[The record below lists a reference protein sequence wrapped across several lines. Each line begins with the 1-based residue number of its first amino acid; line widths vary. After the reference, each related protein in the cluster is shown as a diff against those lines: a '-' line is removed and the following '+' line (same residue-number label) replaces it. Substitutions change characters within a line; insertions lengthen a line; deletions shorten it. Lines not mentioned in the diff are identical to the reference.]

1 MDNMPTRPSWTYQ
14 GRLITDISDMPEGTY
29 GFIYEV
35 RHKPSDTRYI
45 GKKVLF
51 FERNKRLGKRA
62 LQALK
67 EERAKNGLKGRVP
80 LKQKIRTESDWKDY
94 FGSQKEIVAL
104 SKNDIAGEN
113 WEKRI
118 LEFVPNKKLLTYYET
133 KHLFI
138 NNVLE
143 DSYSTHINDNIL
155 GKFYRKDF
163 IDETK

>member
-1 MDNMPTRPSWTYQ
+1 MPTQPSWSYQ
-14 GRLITDISDMPEGTY
+14 GRLITDISDMPKGTY

-35 RHKPSDTRYI
+35 IYKPKDIRYI

-62 LQALK
+62 LEALR
-67 EERAKNGLKGRVP
+67 EERKAKGIGGRVP
-80 LKQKIRTESDWKDY
+80 LKQKIVTESDWKDY
-94 FGSQKEIVAL
+94 FGSQKEIVQLA
-104 SKNDIAGEN
+104 KNDKAGEN
-113 WEKRI
+113 WEKKI

-138 NNVLE
+138 NRVLE
-143 DSYSTHINDNIL
+143 DNYSTHINDNIL

-163 IDETK
+163 QHDKN

>member
-35 RHKPSDTRYI
+35 KHKPTDTRYI

-67 EERAKNGLKGRVP
+67 EERAKQGMKGRVP
-80 LKQKIRTESDWKDY
+80 LKQKVITESDWKDY
-94 FGSQKEIVAL
+94 FGSQKEVVAL
-104 SKNDIAGEN
+104 SKKDNAQEN

-118 LEFVPNKKLLTYYET
+118 LEFVPNKKLLTYYEV

-138 NNVLE
+138 NEVLE
-143 DSYSTHINDNIL
+143 DKHSAHINDNIL

-163 IDETK
+163 FNETK

>member
-14 GRLITDISDMPEGTY
+14 GRLITDISDMPKDTY

-35 RHKPSDTRYI
+35 RYKPTDTRYI

-51 FERNKRLGKRA
+51 FERNKRLGKKA
-62 LQALK
+62 LEALR
-67 EERAKNGLKGRVP
+67 EERKAKGIGGRVP
-80 LKQKIRTESDWKDY
+80 LKQKVVTESDWKDY

-104 SKNDIAGEN
+104 AKKDKAGEN

-143 DSYSTHINDNIL
+143 DSYSAHINDNIL

-163 IDETK
+163 KDEIN